1 MSDEKIRL
9 PNINQVMLSGRLV
22 ADPETKFTQSGTQL
36 ATFRIAV
43 DTPRK
48 TKEGEWENET
58 LFIKVKT
65 FAYLAEKI
73 QSQVK
78 KGTPVIVEGRLRSYK
93 YTPPDGAEGI
103 YYEIVGRRVSPMTW
117 ISSGGQETMS
127 NVENK
132 TEKDFNNIDEEDEI
146 PF

>member
-22 ADPETKFTQSGTQL
+22 ADPETKFTQSGTQY

-43 DTPRK
+43 DTPKK
-48 TKEGEWENET
+48 TKDGEWEKET
-58 LFIKVKT
+58 LFIKVST
-65 FAYLAEKI
+65 FGYLAEKI

-93 YTPPDGAEGI
+93 YTPQDGTEST
-103 YYEIVGRRVSPMTW
+103 YYEISGKRVSPLTW
-117 ISSGGQETMS
+117 LSSGGYETMS

-132 TEKDFNNIDEEDEI
+132 IEKDFDDSNEEDEI